1 MYAAPFWHGRPFL
14 LSPKDLAEALKTLNE
29 GQIMNAVFVILLG
42 LVVFYVGYRFYAGYI
57 DAKIMKA
64 DPKRATPAKM
74 YMDGVEF
81 MPTSKNIL
89 YGYQFKSIAGAGPI
103 IGPIIAIQWGWLPAL
118 VWLLAGAFF
127 IGWVHD
133 YSSTMI
139 AVRNDG
145 ASFGGLSHRL
155 ISPRARVILLA
166 FIYFYLLLIVGAF
179 GNVVVS
185 TAVGLKGA
193 PMAWLFLTIGGVLAG
208 QMIYR
213 WKKDII
219 LTTVVCVLIAM
230 CGIALGTVAPSDKV
244 LGASLANSR
253 WLWAIAAFV
262 FCYFAS
268 VLPIW
273 RFALPINYVA
283 SYIVFLG
290 LLFGIIGIFILHPD
304 FTLPAFTS
312 FNIAIGPIWPIMF
325 VTIACGAVS
334 GWHSIVSSSGT
345 ARQLES
351 ELDARPVGAGVMF
364 LEMMLGLFALIIAG
378 TIYASAAEYGAAVAK
393 GPGGVFAAGV
403 AKFLAAVG
411 LPLDYGKSY
420 GSVMMIVLAITI
432 MQLVVRFMRVA
443 TAELLSDISPIFK
456 NVHIGTIIASIL
468 GMVLVITGW
477 WQYLWVLFG
486 GANQLMASLALLL
499 VSAWLI
505 SEGKSYAWA
514 FYPMIFMF
522 VTTIAALMF
531 TSYNLLTKV
540 ATGVV
545 KGTEAIIGNTL
556 MGCAGLFLVV
566 AALVLAWEGY
576 KAFGR
581 YRNIRG
587 QAAPS
592 KA

>member
-1 MYAAPFWHGRPFL
+1 
-14 LSPKDLAEALKTLNE
+14 
-29 GQIMNAVFVILLG
+29 MNSIFVLILG
-42 LVVFYVGYRFYAGYI
+42 FVVAFIGYRFYAKYI
-57 DAKIMKA
+57 DSKIIQA

-81 MPTSKNIL
+81 MPTSRNIL

-103 IGPIIAIQWGWLPAL
+103 IGPIIAIQWGWLPAIL
-118 VWLLAGAFF
+118 WILLGTFF

-133 YSSTMI
+133 YGSAMI
-139 AVRNDG
+139 SMRNEG

-155 ISPRARVILLA
+155 ISPRARVLLLS

-185 TAVGLKGA
+185 TAVGLKAA
-193 PMAWLFLTIGGVLAG
+193 PMAWLFLTIAGVLAG

-219 LTTVVCVLIAM
+219 LTTVVTVGIAM
-230 CGIALGTVAPSDKV
+230 LGIVLGTQIPSDSI
-244 LGASLANSR
+244 LGASVANSR
-253 WLWAIAAFV
+253 WVWAIAAFV

-273 RFALPINYVA
+273 RFSLPINYVA

-290 LLFGIIGIFILHPD
+290 LFFGIIGIFILHPD
-304 FTLPAFTS
+304 FTLPAVTQFS
-312 FNIAIGPIWPIMF
+312 IPIGPVWPIMF
-325 VTIACGAVS
+325 VTIACGAIS

-351 ELDARPVGAGVMF
+351 EMDARPVGAGIMF
-364 LEMMLGLFALIIAG
+364 LEMMLALFALIIAG
-378 TIYASAAEYGAAVAK
+378 TIFSSAGEYSAALAK
-393 GPGGVFAAGV
+393 GPGAVFAAGV
-403 AKFLAAVG
+403 GKFLSAVG
-411 LPLDYGKSY
+411 MPLEYGRAY
-420 GSVMMIVLAITI
+420 GSVMMIILAVTI

-443 TAELLSDISPIFK
+443 TAELLSDVSPVFK
-456 NVHIGTIIASIL
+456 NPHIGTIVASIL
-468 GMVLVITGW
+468 GLILVMTGW

-499 VSAWLI
+499 ISAWLV
-505 SEGKSYAWA
+505 SDGRSAAWA

-522 VTTIAALMF
+522 VTTIAALLY
-531 TSYNLLTKV
+531 TSYNLL
-540 ATGVV
+540 VV
-545 KGTEAIIGNTL
+545 KVLSGAVKGEALIGNTL
-556 MGCAGLFLVV
+556 MGLVALFLVV
-566 AALVLAWEGY
+566 AALILAWEGY
-576 KAFGR
+576 KAFR
-581 YRNIRG
+581 RFRAIRA

>member
-1 MYAAPFWHGRPFL
+1 
-14 LSPKDLAEALKTLNE
+14 
-29 GQIMNAVFVILLG
+29 MNAIYVLIIG
-42 LVVFYVGYRFYAGYI
+42 LVVAVIGYRVYAKYI
-57 DAKIMKA
+57 DSKVIQA
-64 DPKRATPAKM
+64 DPKRMTPAKM

-81 MPTSKNIL
+81 MPTSRNIL

-103 IGPIIAIQWGWLPAL
+103 IGPIIAIQWGWLPAM
-118 VWLLAGAFF
+118 VWILAGTFF

-133 YSSTMI
+133 YSSAMI
-139 AVRNDG
+139 AMRNDG

-155 ISPRARVILLA
+155 ISPRARIILLS

-179 GNVVVS
+179 GAVVVN
-185 TAVGLKGA
+185 TAVALKGA
-193 PMAWLFLTIGGVLAG
+193 PMAWLFLTIAGVLAG

-213 WKKDII
+213 WKVDII
-219 LTTVVCVLIAM
+219 VTTVITVVIAM
-230 CGIALGTVAPSDKV
+230 AGIFLGTLAPSNQI
-244 LGASLANSR
+244 LGDALSNSR

-273 RFALPINYVA
+273 RFSLPINYVA
-283 SYIVFLG
+283 AYIVFLG
-290 LLFGIIGIFILHPD
+290 LFFGIIGIFITHPE

-312 FNIAIGPIWPIMF
+312 FEIPIGPIWPIMF

-334 GWHSIVSSSGT
+334 GWHSIVCSSGT

-351 ELDARPVGAGVMF
+351 EMDARPVGAGIMF
-364 LEMMLGLFALIIAG
+364 LEMMLALFALIIAG
-378 TIYASAAEYGAAVAK
+378 TIYSSSSEYAAALVK

-403 AKFLAAVG
+403 GKFLNAVG

-456 NVHIGTIIASIL
+456 NVHVGTLVASAL
-468 GMVLVITGW
+468 GMILVITGW

-486 GANQLMASLALLL
+486 GANQLMASLALML

-505 SEGKSYAWA
+505 SEGKPAAWA
-514 FYPMIFMF
+514 MIPMFFMF
-522 VTTIAALMF
+522 VTTIAALLY
-531 TSYNLLTKV
+531 TSYNLLIVKV
-540 ATGVV
+540 LGGAL
-545 KGTEAIIGNTL
+545 KGEALIGNTL
-556 MGCAGLFLVV
+556 MGLTGIFLVI
-566 AALVLAWEGY
+566 AALILAIEGF
-576 KAFGR
+576 KAFR
-581 YRNIRG
+581 RFRTMRG

-592 KA
+592 GA

>member
-1 MYAAPFWHGRPFL
+1 
-14 LSPKDLAEALKTLNE
+14 
-29 GQIMNAVFVILLG
+29 MNSLVVLILG
-42 LVVFYVGYRFYAGYI
+42 LVVAFVGYRVYAKYI
-57 DAKIMKA
+57 DSKIIQADAKRM
-64 DPKRATPAKM
+64 TPAKM

-118 VWLLAGAFF
+118 VWILAGTFF

-133 YSSTMI
+133 YSSAVI
-139 AVRNDG
+139 AMRNEG

-155 ISPRARVILLA
+155 ISPRARVILLS

-185 TAVGLKGA
+185 TAVGLKSS
-193 PMAWLFLTIGGVLAG
+193 PMAWLFLTIGGVLCG

-213 WKKDII
+213 WKMDII
-219 LTTVVCVLIAM
+219 VTTVICVIIAM
-230 CGIALGTVAPSDKV
+230 IGIFLGTSAPSDKI
-244 LGASLANSR
+244 LGADLANSR
-253 WLWAIAAFV
+253 WLWAILAFV

-283 SYIVFLG
+283 AYIVFLG
-290 LLFGIIGIFILHPD
+290 LFFGCIGILISRPD
-304 FTLPAFTS
+304 FTLPAYTDFT
-312 FNIAIGPIWPIMF
+312 IAIGPVWPMMF

-364 LEMMLGLFALIIAG
+364 LEMMLALFALIIAG
-378 TIYASAAEYGAAVAK
+378 TIYASSAEYAAAIK
-393 GPGGVFAAGV
+393 LGPGKVFAAGV
-403 AKFLAAVG
+403 AKFLGVLG
-411 LPLDYGKSY
+411 MPMSLGNTY

-443 TAELLSDISPIFK
+443 TSELLSDVSPIFK
-456 NVHIGTIIASIL
+456 NAHVGTFVASVLGIIL
-468 GMVLVITGW
+468 VLTGW

-499 VSAWLI
+499 VTAWLI
-505 SEGKSYAWA
+505 SEGKPAGWT

-522 VTTIAALMF
+522 LTTIAALLY
-531 TSYNLLTKV
+531 TSYGLLSKV
-540 ATGVV
+540 FSGAFKAT
-545 KGTEAIIGNTL
+545 EQILGNTL
-556 MGCAGLFLVV
+556 MGVVALFLVV
-566 AALVLAWEGY
+566 AALILAWEGF
-576 KAFGR
+576 KAFR
-581 YRNIRG
+581 RFKDIRA
-587 QAAPS
+587 QAEPS